1 MIGGSGVRMTSF
13 EELQRIRRA
22 SRRSE
27 GETASVVSRAV
38 CIPGIHIHFI
48 FLTGGE
54 NPGDAKGGGG
64 SYKLPQEYELASSRV
79 VDCSESFYGFESSYK
94 LPPTVRPLAFSENC
108 FFCTCSAV

>member
-1 MIGGSGVRMTSF
+1 MTSF
-13 EELQRIRRA
+13 EGLQRIRRA

-108 FFCTCSAV
+108 FFCTCSMV